1 MELDKEQF
9 IQELED
15 WHDNHMDYYANYVER
30 IRKDG
35 HKGIAGIRNIMSELY
50 PGADSQIHDGMNN
63 PDNNLSSTIESV
75 KKSGFVENMVDRFHK
90 GDDQAAAS
98 LYFIVVGSGMIIL
111 FTIVYDL
118 WHDKKLSLKSLGL
131 SRLLL
136 SRMCKRIVAS
146 SINSGFDTVED
157 WRESID
163 AIYEGQENKPDIEK
177 YLVVYNEKQDAEAN
191 ISTGENA
198 EAPLRD
204 QDVENVCENQQDEE
218 QVNQPNE
225 EPAEAGVD
233 IKEQR
238 NSRTFADF
246 IFCDQDKK
254 EQIVNYVISELS
266 RNNSGKYLA
275 CMKLALEEIN
285 LVEKGKLKP
294 FHLALEKVVK
304 VVSYRQVNRV
314 YQGYAYLS
322 NRGLEQCT
330 DYEEKELKR
339 IELDYCKGITDILK
353 STDFI

>member
-163 AIYEGQENKPDIEK
+163 G
-177 YLVVYNEKQDAEAN
+177 
-191 ISTGENA
+191 
-198 EAPLRD
+198 
-204 QDVENVCENQQDEE
+204 
-218 QVNQPNE
+218 
-225 EPAEAGVD
+225 
-233 IKEQR
+233 
-238 NSRTFADF
+238 
-246 IFCDQDKK
+246 
-254 EQIVNYVISELS
+254 
-266 RNNSGKYLA
+266 
-275 CMKLALEEIN
+275 
-285 LVEKGKLKP
+285 
-294 FHLALEKVVK
+294 
-304 VVSYRQVNRV
+304 
-314 YQGYAYLS
+314 
-322 NRGLEQCT
+322 
-330 DYEEKELKR
+330 
-339 IELDYCKGITDILK
+339 
-353 STDFI
+353 

>member
-63 PDNNLSSTIESV
+63 PDNNLSSAIESV

-163 AIYEGQENKPDIEK
+163 AIYEGQECKPDIEK
-177 YLVVYNEKQDAEAN
+177 YLVVFNKKQDADTN
-191 ISTGENA
+191 VSTEEDA
-198 EAPLRD
+198 ETTLRD
-204 QDVENVCENQQDEE
+204 QDVEDVCENLQDE
-218 QVNQPNE
+218 QPVNQPNE
-225 EPAEAGVD
+225 EPEEASVD

>member
-63 PDNNLSSTIESV
+63 PDNNLSSAIESV

-98 LYFIVVGSGMIIL
+98 LYFIVVGSGLIIL

-163 AIYEGQENKPDIEK
+163 AIYEGQECKPDIEK
-177 YLVVYNEKQDAEAN
+177 YLVVFNKKQDADTN
-191 ISTGENA
+191 VSTEEDA
-198 EAPLRD
+198 ETTLRD
-204 QDVENVCENQQDEE
+204 QDVEDVCENLQDE
-218 QVNQPNE
+218 QPVNQPNE
-225 EPAEAGVD
+225 EPEEASVD

>member
-15 WHDNHMDYYANYVER
+15 WHDNHLDYYANYVER

-177 YLVVYNEKQDAEAN
+177 YLVLFNEKQDTEAN
-191 ISTGENA
+191 VSRGEDA
-198 EAPLRD
+198 ETTLRD
-204 QDVENVCENQQDEE
+204 QDVENVCENQQDE
-218 QVNQPNE
+218 QPVNQLNE
-225 EPAEAGVD
+225 ESEKASVD

-246 IFCDQDKK
+246 IFCDQEKK
-254 EQIVNYVISELS
+254 EQIVNYVINELS

-275 CMKLALEEIN
+275 CMKLALEELKLTEI
-285 LVEKGKLKP
+285 GKLKP
-294 FHLALEKVVK
+294 FHSALKKVAN
-304 VVSYRQVNRV
+304 VVSYRQANRD
-314 YQGYAYLS
+314 YQQYAYLS
-322 NRGLEQCT
+322 SRSLELCT
-330 DYEEKELKR
+330 DDKEKEMKE
-339 IELDYCKGITDILK
+339 IELAYCKEIIDILK
-353 STDFI
+353 RTDSN

>member
-1 MELDKEQF
+1 
-9 IQELED
+9 
-15 WHDNHMDYYANYVER
+15 
-30 IRKDG
+30 
-35 HKGIAGIRNIMSELY
+35 
-50 PGADSQIHDGMNN
+50 
-63 PDNNLSSTIESV
+63 
-75 KKSGFVENMVDRFHK
+75 
-90 GDDQAAAS
+90 
-98 LYFIVVGSGMIIL
+98 MIIL

-146 SINSGFDTVED
+146 SINSGIDTIED

-177 YLVVYNEKQDAEAN
+177 YLVVYNEKQDTEAN
-191 ISTGENA
+191 VSRGEDA

-204 QDVENVCENQQDEE
+204 QDVEKVCENQQDEE
-218 QVNQPNE
+218 PVNQPNE
-225 EPAEAGVD
+225 EPAEASVD

>member
-1 MELDKEQF
+1 MELDKEKF

-15 WHDNHMDYYANYVER
+15 WHDDHMDYYANYVEH

-63 PDNNLSSTIESV
+63 PNNNLSSTIESV

-191 ISTGENA
+191 ISTGENG

-246 IFCDQDKK
+246 IFCDQEKK
-254 EQIVNYVISELS
+254 ELIVNYVISELS

>member
-15 WHDNHMDYYANYVER
+15 WHDNHLDYYANYVEC

-35 HKGIAGIRNIMSELY
+35 HKGIAGIRNIMSGFY
-50 PGADSQIHDGMNN
+50 PRADLQIHDGMNN
-63 PDNNLSSTIESV
+63 PDNNLSSAIESV
-75 KKSGFVENMVDRFHK
+75 KKSGFVENMVNRFHK

-163 AIYEGQENKPDIEK
+163 AIYEGQECKPDIEK
-177 YLVVYNEKQDAEAN
+177 YLVVFNKKQDADTN
-191 ISTGENA
+191 VSTGEDA
-198 EAPLRD
+198 ETTLRD
-204 QDVENVCENQQDEE
+204 QDVEDVCENLQDE
-218 QVNQPNE
+218 QPVNQPNE
-225 EPAEAGVD
+225 EPEEASVD

>member
-1 MELDKEQF
+1 
-9 IQELED
+9 
-15 WHDNHMDYYANYVER
+15 MDYYANYVER

-63 PDNNLSSTIESV
+63 PDNNLSSAIESV

-98 LYFIVVGSGMIIL
+98 LYFIVVGSGLIIL

-163 AIYEGQENKPDIEK
+163 AIYEGQECKPDIEK
-177 YLVVYNEKQDAEAN
+177 YLVVFNKKQDADTN
-191 ISTGENA
+191 VSTEEDA
-198 EAPLRD
+198 ETTLRD
-204 QDVENVCENQQDEE
+204 QDVEDVCENLQDE
-218 QVNQPNE
+218 QPVNQPNE
-225 EPAEAGVD
+225 EPEEASVD